1 MNSNGI
7 DYDQGL
13 QQLTIMFPR
22 LDKEL
27 IITILEN
34 NNNQIEPSIDMLLKL
49 SSETYGITDE
59 KKDDGMI
66 SMFNKKPQ
74 QNIIESQ
81 IKSIPIKESKV
92 EKNIKQVKSQE
103 ANGFE
108 DKRYSGSIND
118 IKQNNNSYS
127 NSSKN
132 VKTEEKN
139 KKGFGDKMKSK
150 LYYLC
155 I

>member
-7 DYDQGL
+7 DYEQGL

-34 NNNQIEPSIDMLLKL
+34 NSNQIEPSIDMLLKL
-49 SSETYGITDE
+49 SSETYGIVEE
-59 KKDDGMI
+59 KKEEGMI

-81 IKSIPIKESKV
+81 IKSNPIKESKV
-92 EKNIKQVKSQE
+92 ENNKKQAKNQE
-103 ANGFE
+103 TNGFE
-108 DKRYSGSIND
+108 DKRYSCNIND
-118 IKQNNNSYS
+118 AKKNIPNV
-127 NSSKN
+127 NSSSISSQY

-139 KKGFGDKMKSK
+139 KKSFGDKMKSK
-150 LYYLC
+150 
-155 I
+155 

>member
-7 DYDQGL
+7 DYEQGL

-34 NNNQIEPSIDMLLKL
+34 NSNQIEPSIDMLLKL
-49 SSETYGITDE
+49 SSETYGIVEE
-59 KKDDGMI
+59 KKEEGMI

-81 IKSIPIKESKV
+81 IKSNPIKECKV
-92 EKNIKQVKSQE
+92 ENNKKQVKNQE
-103 ANGFE
+103 TNGFD
-108 DKRYSGSIND
+108 DKRYSGNIND
-118 IKQNNNSYS
+118 AKKNIPNV
-127 NSSKN
+127 NSSSISSQY

-139 KKGFGDKMKSK
+139 KKSFGDKMKSK
-150 LYYLC
+150 
-155 I
+155 